1 MNYIEKKD
9 NIEKEYDVSFSKTSM
24 WGVLHRLVRQG
35 SYRVKG
41 DFDLPDSVKN
51 EVTKD
56 NIHTKVILANND
68 PMYEDVEKI
77 YKYTS
82 NSMCSY
88 HDDTTAVTGTKVVA
102 PKLARIIRGMI
113 EDMPTSLY
121 DFLLYDSDEEL
132 VPIDEKIARANA
144 KVDSIDNSNY
154 EEKINAL
161 KELGDL
167 CKAKENGEYFD
178 PELIKSC
185 YKEAYNLLELS
196 LVRETRTGL
205 HSKMLMKNLRP
216 LKK

>member
-9 NIEKEYDVSFSKTSM
+9 NIEKEYDVSFSKSSM

-41 DFDLPDSVKN
+41 DFDLPDRVKN
-51 EVTKD
+51 EVTED
-56 NIHTKVILANND
+56 NIHTKVVLANND

-77 YKYTS
+77 FSYTS
-82 NSMCSY
+82 NNNYSY
-88 HDDTTAVTGTKVVA
+88 PYDTKAVTGTKVVA
-102 PKLARIIRGMI
+102 PKLAMHIRGMI
-113 EDMPTSLY
+113 EGIPTSLY

-132 VPIDEKIARANA
+132 IPIDEKIARANA

-154 EEKINAL
+154 EEKIQAL
-161 KELGDL
+161 KELGEL

-185 YKEAYNLLELS
+185 YKEAYGLLELS
-196 LVRETRTGL
+196 LVRETKTGF
-205 HSKMLMKNLRP
+205 HSKMLLKNIRP